1 MWIPRGNISAREWGK
16 GFPCLIECGGVGVDF
31 STLGQIVAP
40 LLEWYEK
47 NKRSLP
53 WRENQEPYRVWISE
67 IMLQQTRV
75 EAVIPYYHRFMER
88 FPTIAAL
95 AESQEE
101 ELLKYWE
108 GLGYYSRAKNLR
120 KAAQLICKD
129 YQGQFPETF
138 EEIRKLPGIGTY
150 TAGAI
155 SSIAFGKAYAA
166 VDGNVLRVVTRLTEK
181 DQDIMEAAFR
191 KEVTKAL
198 EQIYPKEA
206 CAAFTQSI
214 MELGAVVCVPNGNP
228 KCVECPLALL
238 CGAYRNKTQRRYPV
252 KRKKAERKIENKTVL
267 LLKYQDKIAIRKR
280 GTKGVLAGMWELPNL
295 EGHQTDAEVCQWL
308 AEQGISLQI
317 AQNVL
322 DNRFLAKHI
331 FTHIEWRMECI
342 AAECKLV
349 SDENTFIWVTQA
361 QLANEIALPSAFK
374 KVYQKGVL

>member
-1 MWIPRGNISAREWGK
+1 M
-16 GFPCLIECGGVGVDF
+16 
-31 STLGQIVAP
+31 
-40 LLEWYEK
+40 
-47 NKRSLP
+47 
-53 WRENQEPYRVWISE
+53 
-67 IMLQQTRV
+67 
-75 EAVIPYYHRFMER
+75 
-88 FPTIAAL
+88 
-95 AESQEE
+95 
-101 ELLKYWE
+101 
-108 GLGYYSRAKNLR
+108 
-120 KAAQLICKD
+120 
-129 YQGQFPETF
+129 
-138 EEIRKLPGIGTY
+138 
-150 TAGAI
+150 
-155 SSIAFGKAYAA
+155 
-166 VDGNVLRVVTRLTEK
+166 TRLTEQ

-252 KRKKAERKIENKTVL
+252 KRKQAERKIENKTVL

>member
-1 MWIPRGNISAREWGK
+1 ME
-16 GFPCLIECGGVGVDF
+16 F

-138 EEIRKLPGIGTY
+138 EEIRKLPGIGAY

-181 DQDIMEAAFR
+181 DQDIMEASFR

-198 EQIYPKEA
+198 EQIYPKKA
-206 CAAFTQSI
+206 CAAFTQSL

-238 CGAYRNKTQRRYPV
+238 CGAYQNKTQCRYPV
-252 KRKKAERKIENKTVL
+252 KRKKAERKIEDKTVL

-308 AEQGISLQI
+308 AEQGIALHI
-317 AQNVL
+317 AQNIL

-342 AAECKLV
+342 AAECKTV

>member
-1 MWIPRGNISAREWGK
+1 MEY
-16 GFPCLIECGGVGVDF
+16 C
-31 STLGQIVAP
+31 TLGQIVVP
-40 LLEWYEK
+40 LLDWYDE

-75 EAVIPYYHRFMER
+75 EAVIPYYNRFIER

-95 AESQEE
+95 ADSQEE

-120 KAAQLICKD
+120 KAAQLICKN

-138 EEIRKLPGIGTY
+138 EEIRKLPGIGVY

-155 SSIAFGKAYAA
+155 SSIAFGKPYAA
-166 VDGNVLRVVTRLTEK
+166 VDGNVLRVVTRLMEK
-181 DQDIMEAAFR
+181 DQDIMEASFR
-191 KEVTKAL
+191 REVTKAL

-206 CAAFTQSI
+206 CAAFTQSL

-228 KCVECPLALL
+228 KCVECPLAFL
-238 CGAYRNKTQRRYPV
+238 CDAYRNKTQCEYPV
-252 KRKKAERKIENKTVL
+252 KRKKAKRKVEDKTVL
-267 LLKYQDKIAIRKR
+267 LLKYQNKIAIRKR

-308 AEQGISLQI
+308 AECGIS
-317 AQNVL
+317 QNTL
-322 DNRFLAKHI
+322 YNRFSAKHI
-331 FTHIEWRMECI
+331 FTHIEWHMECI
-342 AAECKLV
+342 AAECKTV
-349 SDENTFIWVTQA
+349 TDENRFIWVTQA

-374 KVYQKGVL
+374 KVYQKGIL